1 VTARRRGSSQWV
13 TFSRRWRACAGVV
26 SIAAAACTPATG
38 AHQGALV
45 GLTSGRTLWIA
56 WPNDSARVVTEKP
69 HLIVPRADGMWWAG
83 VVSRCVIEEGGG
95 GWVEDTIFIGRTD
108 RVFVTRAGEDAR
120 VELDGATCD
129 EVERKV
135 LDLRTRARKP
145 APRDSTMPDEEPL
158 NPETFY
164 CSIYSR
170 RITFASPTVLSIEGR
185 DIGTEFCS
193 PAKYSTSG
201 NNIVREFTSPTRIP
215 LRPLLSKE
223 VSARLEQYFT
233 ESDGTGF
240 PAENPGGRV
249 DSTWAMAR
257 QQGAWVTQMWI
268 DGSIAARGGYETE
281 EGEPLPH
288 SFTGDTP
295 LPIAWTELVRQV
307 PNAGDAVASPTGDY
321 ILVRKADSLMLF
333 RPTNKQLG
341 SPLLRVHIG
350 YEGSFAMVRWATPRE
365 TRRWNATLPTL
376 EPPTVRVES
385 SP

>member
-1 VTARRRGSSQWV
+1 MI
-13 TFSRRWRACAGVV
+13 FSRRWRALAGLV
-26 SIAAAACTPATG
+26 SITAAACAPATRP
-38 AHQGALV
+38 QGALV

-56 WPNDSARVVTEKP
+56 WPNDTARVVTEKP
-69 HLIVPRADGMWWAG
+69 HLLVPRDDGMWWAG
-83 VVSRCVIEEGGG
+83 VVSRCVVEEGGG

-108 RVFVTRAGEDAR
+108 RVFVTRVGEEAR
-120 VELDGATCD
+120 VELDGAPCD
-129 EVERKV
+129 EVEREV
-135 LDLRTRARKP
+135 LDLRTRARKEEG
-145 APRDSTMPDEEPL
+145 EEPL

-185 DIGTEFCS
+185 NIGTEFCS

-201 NNIVREFTSPTRIP
+201 SNVVREFTSLTRIP

-223 VSARLEQYFT
+223 VSARLEGYFT
-233 ESDGTGF
+233 DSDGTGF

-257 QQGAWVTQMWI
+257 QQGWVAQMWI

-288 SFTGDTP
+288 SFTGDAP

-333 RPTNKQLG
+333 RPTNQQLG
-341 SPLLRVHIG
+341 QPLLSVHIG
-350 YEGSFAMVRWATPRE
+350 YEGSFAMVRWATPDE
-365 TRRWNATLPTL
+365 TRWWNATLPSL
-376 EPPTVRVES
+376 EPPTVRVV
-385 SP
+385 PLPR